1 MTQTPSF
8 GVVTDAAHRQAVGI
22 DHDRDSE
29 VTVVLRRVICNSWR
43 RLGED
48 TGATMPEYALMVGF
62 IAAVAF
68 AGAEVIGVN
77 VLNKLSDFAASF

>member
-1 MTQTPSF
+1 M
-8 GVVTDAAHRQAVGI
+8 
-22 DHDRDSE
+22 
-29 VTVVLRRVICNSWR
+29 VLRRVICNRWL
-43 RLGED
+43 RLDDD